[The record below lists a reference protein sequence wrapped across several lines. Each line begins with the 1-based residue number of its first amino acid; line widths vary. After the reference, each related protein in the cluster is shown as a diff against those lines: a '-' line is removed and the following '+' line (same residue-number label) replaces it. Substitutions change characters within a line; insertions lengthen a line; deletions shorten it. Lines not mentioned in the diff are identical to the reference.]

1 MEKNQY
7 PYITH
12 KIANKCF
19 LNSFFIFSSLLKTK
33 ENSNNNN
40 NKMSHVRNTEHKE
53 APQDCKQSTLLAV
66 KEEDKTMQLSYIE
79 FERN

>member
-1 MEKNQY
+1 M
-7 PYITH
+7 
-12 KIANKCF
+12 
-19 LNSFFIFSSLLKTK
+19 
-33 ENSNNNN
+33 N

-66 KEEDKTMQLSYIE
+66 KEEDKEDKTMQLSYIE